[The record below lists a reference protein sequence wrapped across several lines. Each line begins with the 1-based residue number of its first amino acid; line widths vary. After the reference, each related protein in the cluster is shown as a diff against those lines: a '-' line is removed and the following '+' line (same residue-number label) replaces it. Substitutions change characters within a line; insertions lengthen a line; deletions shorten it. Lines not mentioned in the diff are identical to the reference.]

1 MLMPI
6 LPPRF
11 RIRLRIAV
19 PWVRMWRGRVDNA
32 MMFRGTWVQPRPK
45 PCSSPEMTIGAMP
58 ICSENWLI
66 CHIDTAV
73 SRRPNRM
80 ISRLSTRLI
89 SGATRNIAT
98 MLPMP
103 RGAVTRPVDSAR
115 CVLRVLQHRR
125 QQRRGAVNDQP
136 ATKHQQGARDEIGA
150 LQQVA
155 VEKRALVG
163 GYRVHGEK
171 IEAEPRDRRL
181 DPDLARM
188 EPVL

>member
-1 MLMPI
+1 MLMPT
-6 LPPRF
+6 LPPRL

-58 ICSENWLI
+58 ISSENWLI

-98 MLPMP
+98 DQGGLVSMLI
-103 RGAVTRPVDSAR
+103 
-115 CVLRVLQHRR
+115 
-125 QQRRGAVNDQP
+125 N
-136 ATKHQQGARDEIGA
+136 
-150 LQQVA
+150 
-155 VEKRALVG
+155 
-163 GYRVHGEK
+163 
-171 IEAEPRDRRL
+171 
-181 DPDLARM
+181 DLADVDNEVFLFLDDYHLVTDPAIRRAVSFLVRHA
-188 EPVL
+188 PSH